1 MVAERR
7 YTVKEAREVT
17 DDTVIWLLYIGDFLL
32 LREC

>member
-1 MVAERR
+1 MVTEGR

>member
-1 MVAERR
+1 MVAEGR
-7 YTVKEAREVT
+7 YTVKEAREVI

>member
-1 MVAERR
+1 MVAEGR